1 MTSWF
6 VTIFAN
12 KIRDI
17 GLLYMFWKTLSV
29 KGEVFFLCYMGVA
42 MLGYYR
48 SIIMSHDPL
57 TLPLVFKEIVIKDY
71 DDYHIILSTA
81 ESLKEKMPYTTEW
94 VLKKYEIFKLE
105 KSDFFSNALE
115 KLKAISI
122 QPRGILTQIYPHDQ
136 VCQCLSPHKCSL
148 QSGRHLLI
156 DCRPFSETKNG
167 FFMNSQLV
175 PKSMQKSEKKLK
187 NFANSFMTIKS
198 SHHISL
204 MSSGGGQEEDP
215 ILVQVL
221 QSFILMGFPH
231 ISIVDGGYLECH
243 DFASLHS
250 LIILQHKE
258 KSCLVCIEN
267 TKKQANLSKIENF
280 FKFENLKKIN
290 SLMLDKVFRC
300 KQNDE
305 EEANTGLS
313 ISDKK
318 ILVIDLRTNCVT
330 EELQIENILK
340 ITCDKKKG
348 ESLSFVFKDSRKR
361 VWVLDSAEVQDF
373 LRCVKEIMK
382 HVKHIKESIRQLV

>member
-1 MTSWF
+1 
-6 VTIFAN
+6 
-12 KIRDI
+12 
-17 GLLYMFWKTLSV
+17 
-29 KGEVFFLCYMGVA
+29 
-42 MLGYYR
+42 
-48 SIIMSHDPL
+48 
-57 TLPLVFKEIVIKDY
+57 
-71 DDYHIILSTA
+71 
-81 ESLKEKMPYTTEW
+81 
-94 VLKKYEIFKLE
+94 
-105 KSDFFSNALE
+105 
-115 KLKAISI
+115 
-122 QPRGILTQIYPHDQ
+122 
-136 VCQCLSPHKCSL
+136 
-148 QSGRHLLI
+148 
-156 DCRPFSETKNG
+156 
-167 FFMNSQLV
+167 
-175 PKSMQKSEKKLK
+175 MQKSEKKLK